1 MLRLLSAFR
10 TLVLFGAVFVAACLP
25 GVATDWLFERGD
37 GEHRTFHPDARST
50 TKPLEY
56 LLPPLPGTPPSAE
69 EYEAAPEQFDLRGNE
84 IVRPVERYGVDRRG
98 SLYELHSPHTEV
110 PRLPPPEL

>member
-1 MLRLLSAFR
+1 MLRLVSAFR
-10 TLVLFGAVFVAACLP
+10 TLVLFGAVVVATCLP
-25 GVATDWLFERGD
+25 GVATEWLFERSD
-37 GEHRTFHPDARST
+37 GENRTFHPAARST

-56 LLPPLPGTPPSAE
+56 LLPPLPATPSAE